1 MNLIPRSSMFD
12 LDNFFENPWTGLSA
26 FENTLG
32 NKGTAFSPRVD
43 VREKDNGYE
52 ISAEL
57 PGVNKDDVNV
67 TLNNGILSI
76 QAETRHEDKE
86 EKGGRVI
93 RQERRYGKFVRSFD
107 LGNQVKDNDIKA
119 HFADGVLR
127 LEVPKTATEEEKPKR
142 IEIQ

>member
-12 LDNFFENPWTGLSA
+12 LDHFFENPWTGLSA
-26 FENTLG
+26 FEQ
-32 NKGTAFSPRVD
+32 KGTAFSPRVD

-119 HFADGVLR
+119 HFADGVLK